1 MEANAMGKYMGRC
14 NLNSE
19 LFSRLQKNIEKIL
32 DDLIVRSI
40 IPLKE
45 KLDADI
51 DYD

>member
-1 MEANAMGKYMGRC
+1 MQWENIWEDATLIQSFC
-14 NLNSE
+14 NDCK
-19 LFSRLQKNIEKIL
+19 RNIEKIL

-51 DYD
+51 SYD